1 VKKLILIGLMISV
14 AGMSYP
20 QGLQAQRKTGKAPL
34 TRTKA
39 QSKKVGEFGN
49 VEGIS
54 AAQLKDYLYFIASDE
69 MEGRSTPSR
78 GLDLTAKFLALNLSR
93 WGLKPAGSDGTFF
106 QRFGL
111 QQRQLFPEQTSA
123 SVNGQSF
130 KIVDDFLPQPY
141 PGTARGRLV
150 YVGHGKIHK
159 SKQIDPYR
167 GIDVKDKIIVVADGY
182 PKGLSDRDFR
192 NGKRGIDYDL
202 PATYAAAHGARGI
215 IIIPGPS
222 GLNFWNQR
230 YLSYLHPRNPIPAPI
245 QQENRV
251 PTIVA
256 AATMGNAIFAGEK
269 IDYPAILKQLG
280 SGDFGES
287 FDLSPGKESEFTVN
301 AKVDTIA
308 TQNVVA
314 VFEGSDPV
322 LKDEYVAIGAHYDH
336 VGDSSKDGCRPVGD
350 DAICNGADDDG
361 SGTVAVLAMAEA
373 LAHGPRPKRSI
384 LLVWHAGEEKGL
396 WGSDFVTSNPPVPL
410 NRIIAQ
416 LNIDMIGR
424 SKKEGD
430 TNRRNANLTGPNEIY
445 VIGSKIMST
454 ELGDLS
460 EAVNRSFLNLK
471 FNYKYDAP
479 RDPEAL
485 FYRSDH
491 FNYAKRGIP
500 IIFYFDGV
508 HEDYHMP
515 TDTADK
521 IDYEKMEKVS
531 RTIFATLWKLANA
544 PSRPKIDKPMPAQL
558 LGN

>member
-1 VKKLILIGLMISV
+1 MISV

-20 QGLQAQRKTGKAPL
+20 QGSQAQRRAGKAPS
-34 TRTKA
+34 TRTT
-39 QSKKVGEFGN
+39 SKRVGEFGN
-49 VEGIS
+49 VEAIS
-54 AAQLKDYLYFIASDE
+54 AAQLKDYLYFISSDE

-93 WGLKPAGSDGTFF
+93 WGLKPVGTDGTFF

-111 QQRQLFPEQTSA
+111 EQRRLFPDQTSA

-130 KIVDDFLPQPY
+130 KIVDDFIPQPY
-141 PGTARGRLV
+141 PGTAQGRLV
-150 YVGHGKIHK
+150 YVGHGKMLK

-182 PKGLSDRDFR
+182 PKGATDRDFH
-192 NGKRGIDYDL
+192 NGKPGVDYDL
-202 PATYAAAHGARGI
+202 PETYAAAHGARGI

-230 YLSYLHPRNPIPAPI
+230 YFSYVHPRLPVPIVI
-245 QQENRV
+245 RKQSRV
-251 PTIVA
+251 PTII
-256 AATMGNAIFAGEK
+256 ATANMGGAIFAGEK
-269 IDYPAILKQLG
+269 IDYLAVLKQLE
-280 SGDFGES
+280 SGDFSES
-287 FDLSPGKESEFTVN
+287 FDLSPGKESRFTVS

-314 VFEGSDPV
+314 VLEGRDPV
-322 LKDEYVAIGAHYDH
+322 LKEEYVAIGAHYDH
-336 VGDSSKDGCRPVGD
+336 VGDDSKDGCRPVGD

-373 LAHGPRPKRSI
+373 LARGPRPKRSI
-384 LLVWHAGEEKGL
+384 LFVWHAGEEKGL
-396 WGSDFVTSNPPVPL
+396 WGSDFVTSHPPVPL
-410 NRIIAQ
+410 NQIITQ

-424 SKKEGD
+424 SKKDGN
-430 TNRRNANLTGPNEIY
+430 TNPRNANLTGPNEIY

-454 ELGDLS
+454 ELGELS

-479 RDPEAL
+479 RDPEGL

-491 FNYAKRGIP
+491 FNYARRGIP

-521 IDYEKMEKVS
+521 IDYEKMEKVA

-544 PSRPKIDKPMPAQL
+544 PSRPKVDKPMPAQL

>member
-1 VKKLILIGLMISV
+1 VKKLILICLMISV

-20 QGLQAQRKTGKAPL
+20 QGSQAQRKTGKTPS
-34 TRTKA
+34 TRTT
-39 QSKKVGEFGN
+39 SKKVGQFGN
-49 VEGIS
+49 VEAIS
-54 AAQLKDYLYFIASDE
+54 AAQLKDYLYFISSDE
-69 MEGRSTPSR
+69 MGGRSTPSR

-93 WGLKPAGSDGTFF
+93 WGLKPAGTDGTFF

-111 QQRQLFPEQTSA
+111 QQRRLLPEQTSA
-123 SVNGQSF
+123 SINGQSF
-130 KIVDDFLPQPY
+130 KIVDDFIPQPY

-150 YVGHGKIHK
+150 YVGHGKVLK

-167 GIDVKDKIIVVADGY
+167 GIDVKDKIMVVADGY
-182 PKGLSDRDFR
+182 PKGVTNRDFR
-192 NGKRGIDYDL
+192 NGKPGVDYDL
-202 PATYAAAHGARGI
+202 PETYAAAHGARGI

-222 GLNFWNQR
+222 GLNFWNRR
-230 YLSYLHPRNPIPAPI
+230 YFSYVNPRSPVPIAI
-245 QQENRV
+245 QKESRV
-251 PTIVA
+251 PTIIA
-256 AATMGNAIFAGEK
+256 AGNMGNAIFAGEK
-269 IDYPAILKQLG
+269 IDYPAVLKQLEG
-280 SGDFGES
+280 GDFSDS
-287 FDLSPGKESEFTVN
+287 FELSSGKESGFTVS
-301 AKVDTIA
+301 AKVNTIA

-314 VFEGSDPV
+314 VLEGSDPV
-322 LKDEYVAIGAHYDH
+322 LKEEYVAIGAHYDH
-336 VGDSSKDGCRPVGD
+336 VGDNSKDGCRPVGD

-373 LAHGPRPKRSI
+373 LARGPRPKRSI
-384 LLVWHAGEEKGL
+384 LFVWHAGEEKGL
-396 WGSDFVTSNPPVPL
+396 WGSDFATSNPPVPI
-410 NRIIAQ
+410 NQIITQ

-424 SKKEGD
+424 SKKGGD
-430 TNRRNANLTGPNEIY
+430 TNPRNANLTGPNEIY

-454 ELGDLS
+454 ELGELS
-460 EAVNRSFLNLK
+460 EAVNKSFLNLK

-479 RDPEAL
+479 RDPEGL

-521 IDYEKMEKVS
+521 IDYEKMEKVA

-544 PSRPKIDKPMPAQL
+544 PSRPKVDKPMPAQL